1 MKKIFKRIVL
11 IAALAASFPSASFAQ
26 STQRNAKTVVG
37 DALNRL
43 PATDMKL
50 YDELATEL
58 IGTGKDGM
66 DLLYDM
72 LVKQDDSMVPVEYAF
87 SAIAAKATEV
97 GGETAQT
104 VTGCLRS
111 YADKSRDT
119 TVKQLFVR
127 LLMFMGDNYENKNTT
142 VVSELDPGTTAA
154 PTVKELVKTLKSKN
168 TDNVALFDELYRV
181 NDVAAAKE
189 AIVKNIASVKSD
201 AIKADLVWWLGEQ
214 KDGSLIDFYRQ
225 YLSCSDSTL
234 RSEAAWAL
242 TKTADASVLP
252 DLAAL
257 VGSEKDAATAEACLK
272 SFPGKVVAAV
282 TPYFDRAGENGKTA
296 IIDLIG
302 QRHSVA
308 DKNLVFG
315 SLCNS
320 SAKVSDAAYSALA
333 CVSQECDINTL
344 YGLLESSTSDNVSK
358 IQDAVLAAMDDKTD
372 AEIYEILNNRNRIV
386 AESIKSKYWPMIIK
400 VADIPQTLTILADNM
415 NNTSLADYALEAYI
429 NKVNAS
435 GENGTQ
441 RLLRYRAAMEYTTTD
456 AQKVSLLN
464 NVATTE
470 AFPGIIYAGRFLDN
484 KGTEVAAANAIRRI
498 AISNPSFYGPEVVA
512 LMQRIKSIDT
522 GRDYSYDLQNIEKY
536 LAGVPADDEG
546 FVSMFNGKDLTGW
559 QGMIPTNGY
568 GEGNPYLRD
577 ALPAKK
583 RAAAQAEADKVM
595 RQDWTVA
602 NGNIEYV
609 GQGYNNLVSTKKY
622 KDFEMY
628 VDWKIYPGQRE
639 GDGGIYLRSCPQ
651 VQIWDT
657 ARTWVHAEM
666 GSGALYNNQKT
677 ERKPLVIADNAVG
690 EWNSFYIRMQGE
702 RVTVYLN
709 GQKVV
714 DNIVLENYWDRSL
727 PIPEEGY
734 IELQAHGSRLAYRDL
749 YIHEL
754 PGIEPVRLSDEE
766 KAEGFEML
774 FDGTSLHKWHGNKI
788 DYNVVNGEIAVESRS
803 RGGSDSG
810 DLYTNEEYCDF
821 AFRFEFKLTPGANN
835 GVGVR
840 APGEG
845 DAAYVGYEVQ
855 ILDHFNDIYKGWL
868 APYQHH
874 GSLYGIIP
882 AKKLDALNPVG
893 EWNSE
898 EIYMKGNYIR
908 VTVNGQVV
916 TEGDIAEATKNG
928 TIDGQ
933 DHPGLKRTCGYIG
946 FLGHGDRLW
955 IRNVR
960 VKRL

>member
-11 IAALAASFPSASFAQ
+11 VAALAASFSLASFAQ

-58 IGTGKDGM
+58 VGTGKDGM
-66 DLLYDM
+66 DLLYNM

-97 GGETAQT
+97 GGETAET
-104 VTGCLRS
+104 VTGQLRS
-111 YADKSRDT
+111 YADKSQDT

-142 VVSELDPGTTAA
+142 VTSELDPGTTVA
-154 PTVKELVKTLKSKN
+154 PTVKELVKTIKDKN

-181 NDVAAAKE
+181 NDVAAAKA

-201 AIKADLVWWLGEQ
+201 ATKADLVWWLGEQ
-214 KDGSLIDFYRQ
+214 KDSSLIDLYKQ
-225 YLSCSDSTL
+225 YLSSSDSTL

-242 TKTADASVLP
+242 TKTGDASVLP
-252 DLAAL
+252 VLAAL

-272 SFPGKVVAAV
+272 SFPGKVVDAV
-282 TPYFDRAGENGKTA
+282 VPYFEKAGANGKTA

-302 QRHSVA
+302 QRHSEA
-308 DKNLVFG
+308 NKSLVYG

-333 CVSQECDINTL
+333 SVSDESDLTTL
-344 YGLLESSTSDNVSK
+344 YGLLESSTAANASK

-372 AEIYEILNNRNRIV
+372 AEIYETLNNRNKIV
-386 AESIKSKYWPMIIK
+386 AASSQSKYWPMIIK
-400 VADIPQTLTILADNM
+400 VANIPQTLTILADNM
-415 NNTSLADYALEAYI
+415 NNASLADAALEAYI
-429 NKVNAS
+429 NKVNTS

-464 NVATTE
+464 HVAATE

-498 AISNPSFYGPEVVA
+498 ATSNPSFYGPEVVA

-536 LAGVPADDEG
+536 LANVPSDDEG
-546 FVSMFNGKDLTGW
+546 YVSMFNGKDLTGW
-559 QGMIPTNGY
+559 QGMIPNNQY

-577 ALPAKK
+577 AMPAKK

-595 RQDWTVA
+595 AQEWTVA

-609 GQGYNNLVSTKKY
+609 GKGYNNLVSAKKY

-709 GQKVV
+709 GQLVV

-754 PGIEPVRLSDEE
+754 PSIEPTQLSDEE

-774 FDGTSLHKWHGNKI
+774 FDGTSLHKWHGNKV

-803 RGGSDSG
+803 RGGSWIG
-810 DLYTNEEYCDF
+810 DLYTNEEYSDF

-845 DAAYVGYEVQ
+845 DAAYEGYEVQ

-928 TIDGQ
+928 TIDGK
-933 DHPGLKRTCGYIG
+933 DHPGLKRTSGYIG
-946 FLGHGDRLW
+946 FLGLGDRLW